1 MKILVA
7 LVTLAFLFYVGWFIV
22 KSKGA
27 LPDEGKFADKN
38 DDGIPDAFQKG
49 GRPKGSKNK
58 PKKK

>member
-1 MKILVA
+1 MIIGLIA
-7 LVTLAFLFYVGWFIV
+7 LAFVLYVGWFIV

-38 DDGIPDAFQKG
+38 DDGIPDVFQKG

-58 PKKK
+58 KK